1 MADLEVKKILI
12 EEALRKNNL
21 SKAFDVISNKGM
33 VFFRS
38 MQEYKNNKLLLG
50 IILDD
55 SAYTTVTIFFGK
67 VADESKIAEVKELVG
82 ELNIIHN
89 IQKFVLNKNNEL
101 IVQIP
106 YISLSKDFNGEIV
119 VDLLKTLY
127 NLLVK
132 DSYDK
137 FEAILGDSMHNKI

>member
-67 VADESKIAEVKELVG
+67 VDDESKIAEVKELVG
-82 ELNIIHN
+82 ELNVIHN